1 MGGVGKDAS
10 YYSVVKAYEH
20 ELGDGGE
27 HFTAFNMTFGA
38 FGNVQGKHLLCVQV
52 SERFT
57 TVASE

>member
-27 HFTAFNMTFGA
+27 HFTAFNMTSGA

-52 SERFT
+52 SE
-57 TVASE
+57 